1 MSARRSHT
9 HPPPWKWFRDYG
21 VSPQPGTHMG
31 SNLVC
36 YWVSCGR
43 GSTRFL
49 LLLKMDEVS
58 FCMTQ
63 ISHPELILKSVG
75 DTPIETTGS
84 GGGRAAPV

>member
-1 MSARRSHT
+1 
-9 HPPPWKWFRDYG
+9 
-21 VSPQPGTHMG
+21 MG

-84 GGGRAAPV
+84 GGGGGRPPFRGREPILSTGKVFRKGCP